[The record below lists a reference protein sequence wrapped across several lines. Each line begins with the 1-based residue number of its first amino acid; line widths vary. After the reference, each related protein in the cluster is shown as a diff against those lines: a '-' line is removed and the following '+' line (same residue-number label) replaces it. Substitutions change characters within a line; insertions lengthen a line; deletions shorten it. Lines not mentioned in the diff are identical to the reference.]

1 MDQYDIELFIKD
13 LSELEITLSERQI
26 LQFLQYYELLK
37 EWNQKV
43 NLTAITEYSEVIKK
57 HFVDSLTLIRAYDV
71 SQQISVI
78 DVGTGGGFP
87 GLALKIAFPWMK
99 ITLLDSL
106 RKRVDF
112 LDYVIAD
119 LHLEEIETIHG
130 RAEDYAK
137 KMDYRENFDLAVSRA
152 VAKLSILSEYCLPFV
167 RLGGCFVSY
176 KSEKVS
182 EEIQSAKRAL
192 SILGGHME
200 KQIDFMLPNSDIYR
214 NLVVIGK
221 KNSTPGKYPRKAG
234 MPGKEPL

>member
-119 LHLEEIETIHG
+119 LNLEEIETIHG

-152 VAKLSILSEYCLPFV
+152 VAKLSVLSEYCLPFV

>member
-119 LHLEEIETIHG
+119 LNLEEIETIHG

-152 VAKLSILSEYCLPFV
+152 VAKLSVLSEYCLPFV

-200 KQIDFMLPNSDIYR
+200 NQIDFMLPNSDIYR

>member
-221 KNSTPGKYPRKAG
+221 KNSTPGKYPRKVG

>member
-119 LHLEEIETIHG
+119 LNLEEIDTIHG

-152 VAKLSILSEYCLPFV
+152 VAKLSVLSEYCLPFA